1 MPWGYQTAYKMKTK
15 QLWIEFGRMLLLS
28 VGLFGV
34 LFGVLYAMEWC
45 VPAWRGVLLQWD
57 CAAFCIGIPASVVG
71 VGYVLTIKNPQNY
84 TGFYG
89 GILMSALL
97 ATQFFLQGN
106 YDLVVLQLGVFVPF
120 MTKSILAWKHSSGQA
135 STDNEESFVPQYLH
149 GWAAAGTYL
158 MALLIIAVDYALCTC
173 LIQQNGWGD
182 NVLLKLC
189 SGVMIAS
196 STLANYWLIYRKI
209 DAWIWWVLYG
219 LNGMVFY
226 VLLGNI
232 FSLVLFT
239 VFLLVN
245 GSALVA
251 WVRLHNAAQNQA

>member
-1 MPWGYQTAYKMKTK
+1 M
-15 QLWIEFGRMLLLS
+15 
-28 VGLFGV
+28 
-34 LFGVLYAMEWC
+34 
-45 VPAWRGVLLQWD
+45 
-57 CAAFCIGIPASVVG
+57 
-71 VGYVLTIKNPQNY
+71 
-84 TGFYG
+84 
-89 GILMSALL
+89 
-97 ATQFFLQGN
+97 
-106 YDLVVLQLGVFVPF
+106 
-120 MTKSILAWKHSSGQA
+120 
-135 STDNEESFVPQYLH
+135 
-149 GWAAAGTYL
+149 AAAGTYL